1 MYTDE
6 QADFRTAYP
15 RNMMPVPKNTGI
27 SQGYLRPAE
36 GIIPFA
42 EGTSGEDRGG
52 INWNGV
58 CYKVVGIDLLSVA
71 SDGTITLLAVIGG
84 SGQVTFDYSFD
95 RLGIASDGKLYYWDG
110 VTLTQVTDTDLGT
123 VVDFIW
129 VDGYFMATDGQ
140 YLIVTELNDPLSVD
154 PLKYGSSE
162 ADPDPVKALLKLR
175 NEPHALNRYTV
186 EAFDNVGGDNFPF
199 QRIEGAQ
206 LQRGTVGTHSCCV
219 FVIGGDQA
227 VEVIAFLGGARNE
240 SIAVWAGANGSS
252 FKISTSEI
260 DQVLAGYTEEQLS
273 GVVMEAR
280 IDKGH
285 RLLYLHLPDQTLV
298 YDAAAS
304 FVTKE
309 PVWFILTTSIVGLG
323 QYRARNFVRAYDKW
337 LVGDPTGNGD
347 IGYLSDTVSSHW
359 DEINGW
365 EFNTLVLYNEGRK
378 AIFHELELVCL
389 SGRVA
394 VDADPYIWTSYSA
407 DGETWSQEKP
417 LRAGRQGERNKR
429 MVWLQQG
436 TMDHWRVQKFRGT
449 SDSHLTVARLEARVE
464 ALA

>member
-1 MYTDE
+1 
-6 QADFRTAYP
+6 
-15 RNMMPVPKNTGI
+15 
-27 SQGYLRPAE
+27 
-36 GIIPFA
+36 
-42 EGTSGEDRGG
+42 
-52 INWNGV
+52 
-58 CYKVVGIDLLSVA
+58 
-71 SDGTITLLAVIGG
+71 
-84 SGQVTFDYSFD
+84 
-95 RLGIASDGKLYYWDG
+95 
-110 VTLTQVTDTDLGT
+110 
-123 VVDFIW
+123 
-129 VDGYFMATDGQ
+129 
-140 YLIVTELNDPLSVD
+140 
-154 PLKYGSSE
+154 
-162 ADPDPVKALLKLR
+162 
-175 NEPHALNRYTV
+175 
-186 EAFDNVGGDNFPF
+186 
-199 QRIEGAQ
+199 
-206 LQRGTVGTHSCCV
+206 
-219 FVIGGDQA
+219 
-227 VEVIAFLGGARNE
+227 
-240 SIAVWAGANGSS
+240 
-252 FKISTSEI
+252 
-260 DQVLAGYTEEQLS
+260 
-273 GVVMEAR
+273 MEAR